1 MQIIKQCGWQ
11 KKTQLKM
18 EDETNEFSRIF
29 QKVIKKNR
37 KSRNMKDRFRTPNLP
52 PRNTK
57 KEKLKTIKILERQK
71 SKEKYVSCHS

>member
-29 QKVIKKNR
+29 QKVIKKIE
-37 KSRNMKDRFRTPNLP
+37 SQET
-52 PRNTK
+52 
-57 KEKLKTIKILERQK
+57 
-71 SKEKYVSCHS
+71 